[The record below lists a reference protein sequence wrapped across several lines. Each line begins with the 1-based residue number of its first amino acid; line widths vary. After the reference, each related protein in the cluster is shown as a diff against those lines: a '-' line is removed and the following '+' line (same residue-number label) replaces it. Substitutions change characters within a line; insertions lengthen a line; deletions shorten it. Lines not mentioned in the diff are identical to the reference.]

1 VVLFDTMRVKRRVFQ
16 RQLLVCPKRSNVAR
30 RRVSVICRVLR
41 RSIKRVFKKRECERA
56 TSHVRQRI
64 KRLFKRKVYE
74 LAKSYAKRKMHK
86 KRLPL
91 LHVHQ
96 RRRKR
101 RAKQQVQHSDFR
113 IASIKNCIN

>member
-1 VVLFDTMRVKRRVFQ
+1 M
-16 RQLLVCPKRSNVAR
+16 LVCPKRSNVAR

-41 RSIKRVFKKRECERA
+41 RRIRRVVKKRECERT
-56 TSHVRQRI
+56 TSHVRQMI
-64 KRLFKRKVYE
+64 KRLFEKKVYE
-74 LAKSYAKRKMHK
+74 LAKSYARRKMHK

-101 RAKQQVQHSDFR
+101 RAKQQVQHSNLK
-113 IASIKNCIN
+113 IASIKDCKRKLW